1 MASVS
6 LLESV
11 AQHEKSL
18 MADLD
23 RAREEARQVVE
34 AAHAASAST
43 LQEANSKLEADV
55 AALRRDA
62 AVAREE
68 IRTSIQK
75 ATAEKVQA
83 IRTES
88 ASRTP
93 QVRAELIARVLPNIE
108 GN

>member
-11 AQHEKSL
+11 AQHEKAL

-23 RAREEARQVVE
+23 RARDEARQIIE
-34 AAHAASAST
+34 AAHIESASA
-43 LQEANSKLEADV
+43 LQETNTKLEADI

-68 IRTSIQK
+68 IRLAIQK
-75 ATAEKVQA
+75 STAEKVQS
-83 IRTES
+83 IRSES
-88 ASRTP
+88 AGRTP
-93 QVRAELIARVLPNIE
+93 QVRAELLARILPNVD
-108 GN
+108 

>member
-23 RAREEARQVVE
+23 RARDEARQIIDT
-34 AAHAASAST
+34 AHLDSAT
-43 LQEANSKLEADV
+43 ALQESNVKLEADIAV
-55 AALRRDA
+55 LRRDA
-62 AVAREE
+62 AQAREE
-68 IRTSIQK
+68 VKVTIQK

-83 IRTES
+83 IRSES
-88 ASRTP
+88 AGRTP
-93 QVRAELIARVLPNIE
+93 QVRAELLARILPNVDL
-108 GN
+108 